1 MRRRLR
7 ITVIALVVGL
17 GLPLLLALGTVIFVA
32 TGGLERRIEAE
43 FAAHFPGRLHIGRLE
58 VAGLGQALAYDV
70 QVFAD
75 RGGNAIARVERA
87 TIEGHL
93 LGGDIRRIVLDRLRV
108 RVEPDTIA
116 WLRAT
121 MAQRAEAAAQASAAT
136 AAPLVI
142 EANGD
147 ITIAQRLLFRE
158 LTCTLTF
165 AQGGI
170 DGQLAGRLVDD
181 PVALVVTSA
190 AVPGATHRQTE
201 VACTALTIATADA
214 FASLSGLNVLEVPRQ
229 LLTWLPRAVSLA
241 GSQVRVDSVAL
252 DLAGALQATW
262 AEGHLRADLRG
273 DPVGMS
279 LLALTMHDE
288 GLGNADGS
296 LRIAYADRSLRLDVA
311 RWQPGARLGI
321 PAMVPVEDLLAV
333 LPHAGLE
340 VVGGESPQI
349 RARFHNAANTA
360 WITGSW
366 QPEAPIRID
375 GGGLPLRIA
384 QRYLPEGWTIR
395 AGAVTGLSLVWD
407 GHLQRSMLEVAGL
420 ELGVGAW
427 TMDDLA
433 GTITIDPVDEQ
444 DGNVG
449 MQVRLHLPFG
459 SVVHRGQLPGG
470 ELELTIADMTGLAER
485 LSGPVPVPPC
495 AGFLKLIASLETAA
509 DGTWTGQLRNFGL
522 AGFTIDGLVRDVAI
536 AATGRYAWAN
546 TGVEAEIDGQLFAA
560 EVGLPGRWINLATQ
574 RPRITATVVST
585 DGTVVVRDVLARA
598 AAEDGTPIADGFTA
612 GLQGRLDSALTG
624 SIEGVI
630 DRIDLTW
637 LSDRLG
643 LVPMPPAS
651 SLAGES
657 AVTWV
662 LAVADGRVT
671 GLDGVALPLG
681 VDLGFLGGDILIEGI
696 SGAARFSLQPAA
708 TPDEP
713 LEPTP

>member
-17 GLPLLLALGTVIFVA
+17 GIPLLIALGTVIFVA
-32 TGGLERRIEAE
+32 SGGLERRIEAE
-43 FAAHFPGRLHIGRLE
+43 FAAHFPGRLHIQRLE
-58 VAGLGQALAYDV
+58 MAGLGQALAHDV
-70 QVFAD
+70 QVFSD
-75 RGGNAIARVERA
+75 HGGDAIARVATA
-87 TIEGHL
+87 TIEGNL
-93 LGGDIRRIVLDRLRV
+93 LGGDIRRIVLDQLRV
-108 RVEPDTIA
+108 RVEPNTIA
-116 WLRAT
+116 WLRAV
-121 MAQRAEAAAQASAAT
+121 AARRAAVGNQPSSNTHPALA
-136 AAPLVI
+136 I
-142 EANGD
+142 EATGE
-147 ITIAQRLLFRE
+147 ITIAQRLLFRD
-158 LTCTLTF
+158 LTCALTL
-165 AQGGI
+165 ANGGI
-170 DGQLAGRLVDD
+170 DGQLDGQLGGH
-181 PVALVVTSA
+181 PVAFAVTSA
-190 AVPGATHRQTE
+190 AVAGATYRQTE
-201 VACTALTIATADA
+201 VTCTALTIATADL
-214 FASLSGLNVLEVPRQ
+214 FASLSGLGVLEVPRQ
-229 LLTWLPRAVSLA
+229 LLPWLPREVSLA
-241 GSQVRVDSVAL
+241 SSAVRIDSVAL
-252 DLAGALQATW
+252 DQAGS
-262 AEGHLRADLRG
+262 LRAQWTDGSLLADLRG
-273 DPVGMS
+273 DAVGVELHTLS
-279 LLALTMHDE
+279 IQDE
-288 GLGNADGS
+288 GLGSAEGS
-296 LRIAYADRSLRLDVA
+296 LRIAYADRSLRLEVS
-311 RWQPGARLGI
+311 RWQPGVRLGI
-321 PAMVPVEDLLAV
+321 PATVPVADLLAV

-340 VVGGESPQI
+340 VIGGEEPQI

-384 QRYLPEGWTIR
+384 QRYLPEGWTIH

-407 GHLQRSMLEVAGL
+407 GHMQRSLLEVAGL
-420 ELGVGAW
+420 ELGLGAW

-444 DGNVG
+444 DGSAG
-449 MQVRLHLPFG
+449 MQVRLDLPFA
-459 SVVHRGQLPGG
+459 SVIHRGQLPGG

-509 DGTWTGQLRNFGL
+509 DGTWAGQLRNFGL

-536 AATGRYAWAN
+536 AATGRYAWAD

-574 RPRITATVVST
+574 RPRFTATVVSA

-643 LVPMPPAS
+643 LVPMPPES

-657 AVTWV
+657 AVTWM
-662 LAVADGRVT
+662 LAVANGRVT
-671 GLDGVALPLG
+671 GLEGVALPLG

-696 SGAARFSLQPAA
+696 SGAARFALQP
-708 TPDEP
+708 TGQPVEP
-713 LEPTP
+713 GE